1 MKPLRTHDRYDY
13 VPLRGRPDYSWP
25 GGRRLAVYFALNL
38 EHFSFGEGLGAE
50 LSPGGPQPDVLNF
63 AWRDYGNRVG
73 AWYMLDAF
81 DALDLPMAALVN
93 SSMYDYAPAL
103 VAACRARGDEI
114 VGHGRTNAE
123 RQGHLEEAAE
133 RELIGEATARITE
146 GEGRSPEGWL
156 GPWISHSHRTPD
168 LLAEAGYRYLL
179 DWCMDDQ
186 PIWFRCRGG
195 KRIMAVPYPQ
205 EVNDIPAI
213 AARKMGAPA
222 FADLIIDQFDEMLE
236 LSKDRPLVM
245 GVALHA
251 YLVGQPHRL
260 KHLKRAL
267 RHIAA
272 RREEIW
278 LTTPGAIARHC
289 ASLPAG
295 RSAGQ
300 LASWLRRRIE
310 LMKHAPVHRHAR
322 HRDQH
327 LLALADQPRELPR
340 VGVLRRRRALR
351 RCAAH
356 VHGAAVR
363 RPGARRDRKASS

>member
-1 MKPLRTHDRYDY
+1 MKLPTHDRYDY
-13 VPLRGRPDYSWP
+13 VPLRGRADYSWP

-50 LSPGGPQPDVLNF
+50 LAPGGPQPDVLNF

-73 AWYMLDAF
+73 AWYLLDAF
-81 DALDLPMAALVN
+81 DALGLPLAALAN
-93 SSMYDYAPAL
+93 SSMYDYAPDL
-103 VAACRARGDEI
+103 MAAVRARGDEI

-123 RQGHLEEAAE
+123 RQGHLDEAAE
-133 RELIGEATARITE
+133 RALIGEAT
-146 GEGRSPEGWL
+146 GRLSEAEALKPEGWL

-195 KRIMAVPYPQ
+195 RRILAVPYPQ

-213 AARKMGAPA
+213 VARKMGAA
-222 FADLIIDQFDEMLE
+222 EFADMIVDQFDEMLE
-236 LSKDRPLVM
+236 LSETRPLVM

-260 KHLKRAL
+260 RHLKRAL

-272 RREEIW
+272 RRETIW

-289 ASLPAG
+289 ESLPDG
-295 RSAGQ
+295 TV
-300 LASWLRRRIE
+300 
-310 LMKHAPVHRHAR
+310 P
-322 HRDQH
+322 
-327 LLALADQPRELPR
+327 
-340 VGVLRRRRALR
+340 
-351 RCAAH
+351 
-356 VHGAAVR
+356 
-363 RPGARRDRKASS
+363 